1 MKQVC
6 SQLESSFGR
15 TGVRV
20 GKVSFERE
28 KCDSQEGRRGR
39 HYLRTD

>member
-1 MKQVC
+1 MESELGAGRESGVKQVC

-28 KCDSQEGRRGR
+28 KCE
-39 HYLRTD
+39 